1 MPYDAHVITNKLQN
15 NISIIG
21 FYSLIPKQYSQFVK
35 GMEVQIEE
43 YMEKI
48 R

>member
-21 FYSLIPKQYSQFVK
+21 FLFLNTKAV
-35 GMEVQIEE
+35 
-43 YMEKI
+43 
-48 R
+48 